1 MQLKLEPWIYISRA
15 AAFRSVAGNIFKLAL
30 FLAAWTGIRSDR
42 GRNQKTAVAAF
53 PVRQSTARTNITRK
67 ISGQVHPAAFT
78 CLRIAHSIILRIRV
92 NWNKSSPVLYH
103 RKNNLHCIP
112 DSLNS
117 TGSRGQQNNLKI
129 TNEKQGGIV

>member
-1 MQLKLEPWIYISRA
+1 MSLLSLCRRSLEPGINISRT

-67 ISGQVHPAAFT
+67 ISGQVHTAAFT
-78 CLRIAHSIILRIRV
+78 CLRLAHSTILRIRV
-92 NWNKSSPVLYH
+92 NWNNRSPVFYL
-103 RKNNLHCIP
+103 RRNNFNCIKM
-112 DSLNS
+112 
-117 TGSRGQQNNLKI
+117 TM
-129 TNEKQGGIV
+129 